1 MASEGNETTEGV
13 TMSIT
18 FSHMQG
24 YADVFEVIYKK
35 VES

>member
-1 MASEGNETTEGV
+1 
-13 TMSIT
+13 MSIT